1 MDFVSNQRLVGGSLR
16 IPAHYCGIYTLK
28 PVMGRWPS
36 SGGRASVK
44 GFEGIKVFNQFIDMA
59 YWVADASLQAVV
71 GPMARSVDDLIFASR
86 TMLTLAQQSS
96 VSLNG
101 EQLLPIPWR
110 GVEIPKKLRVG
121 YFTDDH
127 AIKVGSISPLLHRD
141 LDSYCRLV
149 RRV

>member
-1 MDFVSNQRLVGGSLR
+1 MVSNQILVGGSLR

-28 PVMGRWPS
+28 PVTGRWPS
-36 SGGRASVK
+36 SGGRASVR
-44 GFEGIKVFNQFIDMA
+44 GFEGIKVSNQFVDIA
-59 YWVADASLQAVV
+59 FCVADAFLQAVV

-86 TMLTLAQQSS
+86 IMLSLAQQSS

-110 GVEIPKKLRVG
+110 EVEVPKKLRVG

-127 AIKVGSISPLLHRD
+127 AIKVGDTPPLFHQGLTAIAG
-141 LDSYCRLV
+141 
-149 RRV
+149 